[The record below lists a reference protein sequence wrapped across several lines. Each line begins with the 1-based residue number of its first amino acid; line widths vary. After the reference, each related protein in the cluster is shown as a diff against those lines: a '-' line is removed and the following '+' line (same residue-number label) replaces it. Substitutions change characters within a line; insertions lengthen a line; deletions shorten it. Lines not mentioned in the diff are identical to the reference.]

1 MKIYHM
7 IIAREPAERF
17 GDRSTR
23 REYRSTRQSSA
34 PPGWICLGVCG
45 YHETPGRKRDYDGRD
60 DYRPEY
66 IEED

>member
-17 GDRSTR
+17 GDKSTR

-34 PPGWICLGVCG
+34 PAGWVCLGVCG
-45 YHETPGRKRDYDGRD
+45 YHETPGKKRNKEQRD
-60 DYRPEY
+60 DYNAEY
-66 IEED
+66 MVED